1 MHEIQNQAKY
11 LCKKTSGIWLHS
23 DFKYFLRSNLEP
35 KNMHYKRL
43 SNTRIIKKLLLEFS
57 KCFQSPTL
65 QYKQKDLN
73 DLADLLD

>member
-1 MHEIQNQAKY
+1 LI
-11 LCKKTSGIWLHS
+11 
-23 DFKYFLRSNLEP
+23 
-35 KNMHYKRL
+35 
-43 SNTRIIKKLLLEFS
+43 EFS